1 MIEEKSWASHLFDLC
16 NHLLL
21 IALAVLCI
29 VPFIHVVALSFSSR
43 AAAEGRFVTL
53 WPIGFNLENYARVLQ
68 GSAFRQSVIITVQ
81 RTVLGTALSLMLT
94 ILTAYPLSKSASQLR
109 GRNAMMYL
117 VLFAMLFPA
126 GLIPWFLVINDLG
139 MLDTMWALVIP
150 SALSPWH
157 VILLA
162 NFFGDIPPEMEEAAV
177 VDGANQWTVLTR
189 IYVPLSGPAIATMVL
204 LSSVLQWNS
213 WFDGQVLMST
223 AAKYPLQTYLRLI
236 IVESNA
242 IRQAVGAE
250 GLASISNRGFRG
262 AAIALT
268 TLPILFVYPF
278 IQKYFMTGMRLGAIK
293 G

>member
-1 MIEEKSWASHLFDLC
+1 
-16 NHLLL
+16 
-21 IALAVLCI
+21 
-29 VPFIHVVALSFSSR
+29 
-43 AAAEGRFVTL
+43 
-53 WPIGFNLENYARVLQ
+53 
-68 GSAFRQSVIITVQ
+68 
-81 RTVLGTALSLMLT
+81 
-94 ILTAYPLSKSASQLR
+94 
-109 GRNAMMYL
+109 MMYL

-262 AAIALT
+262 AAIVLT